1 MSVVNYLTIFNDQFM
16 EFIED
21 IVRLFP
27 DRTGLKTTKQV
38 FETARKMNPKII
50 MEMLNMYLL
59 KKYENE
65 IMSDNFD
72 FFVNKDYTDEVY
84 TIPKSDGIKANNEQ
98 ILREIEK
105 IREPLNEL
113 SNENKE
119 KILQY
124 FKNLIQL
131 TTLYEES
138 KKR

>member
-1 MSVVNYLTIFNDQFM
+1 M